1 MNYNS
6 INEIQQL
13 LKARNISLKKRWGQ
27 NFLVSPQVKEKIV
40 DLIGPETEDSV
51 WEIGPGIG
59 SMSILLADRVAALTL
74 FEIDYGLV
82 RFLEEQFAQVRS
94 VRILGGDFLATWQTV
109 RDERGLPDKLVGNLP
124 YSSGSAMIVDLIKH
138 GGITKK
144 MVFLLQREVAERMTA
159 GPGSK
164 DYSFFSVICASAL
177 DIQVQGRVN
186 PGAFYPR
193 PEVVSAIVECRPSP
207 LYSQIEDRD
216 LFISLTKLL
225 FSSRRK
231 TVKNNLLGGPAA
243 SRFGEKYLLNAL
255 DLCGIDPGIRAEQLP
270 AEVLIRL
277 ANTIARG
284 ESVS

>member
-6 INEIQQL
+6 ISEIQKFL
-13 LKARNISLKKRWGQ
+13 EANNISLKKRWGQ
-27 NFLVSPQVKEKIV
+27 NFLVSPQVKEKIIN
-40 DLIGPETEDSV
+40 LIGPEAEDSV

-59 SMSILLADRVAALTL
+59 SMSILLVDRVAALTL

-82 RFLEEQFAQVRS
+82 RFLEQQFAQFRS
-94 VRILGGDFLATWQTV
+94 VNIVGGDFLTTWQTV
-109 RDERGLPDKLVGNLP
+109 REEKGLPDKLVGNLP
-124 YSSGSAMIVDLIKH
+124 YSSGSAMIVDLIKN

-159 GPGSK
+159 APGSK
-164 DYSFFSVICASAL
+164 DYSFFSVICTSAL
-177 DIQVQGRVN
+177 DIQVRGRVN

-207 LYSQIEDRD
+207 LYSSIGDRG
-216 LFISLTKLL
+216 LFVSLTKVL

-231 TVKNNLLGGPAA
+231 TVKNNLLGRSAV

-255 DLCGIDPGIRAEQLP
+255 DSCGIDPGIRAEQLP
-270 AEVLIRL
+270 PEVLIRL
-277 ANTIARG
+277 ANTIGRG
-284 ESVS
+284 KPVG